1 MNQEFSL
8 ILIFSLAI
16 LGPSAIIAA
25 AGFTSIYALARNP
38 SAAPK
43 IFTAMIILLIF
54 GASISIIA
62 LLILFQVYAPTH
74 AVVTPPPTPR
84 MM

>member
-1 MNQEFSL
+1 MNRDLSL

-16 LGPSAIIAA
+16 LGPSAVIAS

-43 IFTAMIILLIF
+43 IFTAMIIVLVF
-54 GASISIIA
+54 GAAISIIA
-62 LLILFQVYAPTH
+62 LLILFQLYAPGH
-74 AVVTPPPTPR
+74 AVVTPASQPHT
-84 MM
+84 M